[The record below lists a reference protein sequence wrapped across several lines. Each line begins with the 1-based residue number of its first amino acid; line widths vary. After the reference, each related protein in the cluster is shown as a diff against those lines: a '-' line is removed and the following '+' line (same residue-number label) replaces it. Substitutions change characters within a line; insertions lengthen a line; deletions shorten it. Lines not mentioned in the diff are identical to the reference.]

1 MYYYYYYFGIVILD
15 NKDDFHHMSFEKDLA
30 MFTTKEFMPLSFV
43 EVSF

>member
-1 MYYYYYYFGIVILD
+1 
-15 NKDDFHHMSFEKDLA
+15 MSFEKDLA

>member
-1 MYYYYYYFGIVILD
+1 MYYYYYFFGIAILD
-15 NKDDFHHMSFEKDLA
+15 NKDDFHHKSFEKDLA